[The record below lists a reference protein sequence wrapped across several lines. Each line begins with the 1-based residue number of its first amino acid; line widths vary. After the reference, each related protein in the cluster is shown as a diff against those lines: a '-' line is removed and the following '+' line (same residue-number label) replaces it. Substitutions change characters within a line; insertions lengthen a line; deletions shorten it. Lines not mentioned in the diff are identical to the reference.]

1 MEEIVKNLTEE
12 ELDGVTGG
20 VQQQTTNPDG
30 AHWVYTGANPG
41 QTFQYRGNT
50 WYKIKS
56 GDHLGGI
63 ALTYRIAER
72 EGYTGSAEQ
81 RALQGC
87 YILQRRNPATI
98 QDIAKI
104 FENDCIALY

>member
-20 VQQQTTNPDG
+20 VQQQTTDPNG
-30 AHWVYTGANPG
+30 AHWNCTWATPG
-41 QTFQYRGNT
+41 QTFQYNGHT
-50 WYKIKS
+50 WYKIKY

-63 ALTYRIAER
+63 ALTYQIAER
-72 EGYTGSAEQ
+72 EGYGGSAEE
-81 RALQGC
+81 RALKGC
-87 YILQRRNPATI
+87 YILQTRNPATI